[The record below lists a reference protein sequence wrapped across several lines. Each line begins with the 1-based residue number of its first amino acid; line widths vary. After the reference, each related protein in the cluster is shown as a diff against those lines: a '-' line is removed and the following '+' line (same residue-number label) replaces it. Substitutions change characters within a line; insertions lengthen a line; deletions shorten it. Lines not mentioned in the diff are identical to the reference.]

1 MAAPMAPH
9 YVNLFVEN
17 FEQNL
22 LQNYYQKTRLSPMY
36 DFILLTTFSTYGLV
50 IKSHRII
57 SLLSLK
63 ITVNLRT

>member
-63 ITVNLRT
+63 ITVNLRI

>member
-50 IKSHRII
+50 IKGHRII